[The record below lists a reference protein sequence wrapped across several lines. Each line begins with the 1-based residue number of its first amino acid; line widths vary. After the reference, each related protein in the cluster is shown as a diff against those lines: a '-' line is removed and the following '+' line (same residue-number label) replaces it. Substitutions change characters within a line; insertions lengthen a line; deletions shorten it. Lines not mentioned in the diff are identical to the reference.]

1 MGYFLRPIDLPAEY
15 PGTTTRNEEDRSE
28 ERPSYLKTAGGKV
41 AEHRSTTAGAPCTVF
56 SLERR

>member
-28 ERPSYLKTAGGKV
+28 EQPSYLKTAGGKGLPRNPGH
-41 AEHRSTTAGAPCTVF
+41 HRG
-56 SLERR
+56 